1 MKRYTMPNN
10 NLSSAETLDIT
21 DGKAKAPFEGLG
33 MIRVF
38 APATVANV
46 VCGFDVLG
54 FAVNEPGDEV
64 EMRLTD
70 TPGVIIKRITGDD
83 GKLPLDAAKN
93 TVSAS
98 VQHYLQHINRLD
110 VGVEI
115 ELHKKMP
122 IGSGL
127 GSSSASTVAGL
138 FAINKLMGDLLT
150 AKELVPFAM
159 KGEELACGYGHA
171 DNVAPAIMGGFVLV
185 RSYEP
190 LDVISL
196 PTPAGMFAAIVYPQV
211 DVPTKDARQMIRSKV
226 FLKDAVTQW
235 GNVAGLVSGL
245 FMNDF
250 DLIGRSM
257 KDVLVE
263 PTRSILIPGFE
274 EMRNLAMEN
283 GAIGFGISG
292 SGPSVFALTKDE
304 ETAKKITKA
313 QQQHLH
319 KLNINSK
326 AFVSSVNA
334 EGPRVM

>member
-1 MKRYTMPNN
+1 MSNN
-10 NLSSAETLDIT
+10 NLNPA
-21 DGKAKAPFEGLG
+21 EGLTISTEQATPPSADLG
-33 MIRVF
+33 VIRVF

-64 EMRLTD
+64 EMRLTT
-70 TPGVIIKRITGDD
+70 TPGVVIKTITGDD
-83 GKLPLDAAKN
+83 GRLPLDAEKN

-98 VQHYLQHINRLD
+98 VQHYLQHIDRLD

-115 ELHKKMP
+115 DLHKKMP

-150 AKELVPFAM
+150 PTELVPFAM

-171 DNVAPAIMGGFVLV
+171 DNVAPAILGGFVLV

-196 PTPAGMFAAIVYPQV
+196 PTPGGMYAAIVYPEV

-226 FLKDAVTQW
+226 LLKDAVTQW

-274 EMRNLAMEN
+274 EMRAIAMEN

-319 KLNINSK
+319 KININSK
-326 AFVSSVNA
+326 AYVSSVNA
-334 EGPRVM
+334 EGPRVI

>member
-1 MKRYTMPNN
+1 MNRSVK
-10 NLSSAETLDIT
+10 
-21 DGKAKAPFEGLG
+21 
-33 MIRVF
+33 VF

-46 VCGFDVLG
+46 VCGYDVLG
-54 FAVNEPGDEV
+54 FAVNQPGDEV
-64 EMRLTD
+64 IMRFTD
-70 TPGVIIKRITGDD
+70 TKGITISKITGDD
-83 GKLPLDAAKN
+83 GKLPLNPAKN

-98 VQHYLQHINRLD
+98 VQHYLNHIGKPD
-110 VGVEI
+110 TGIDI

-138 FAINKLMGDLLT
+138 FAINTLFDNLLT
-150 AKELVPFAM
+150 NRELVPFAM

-171 DNVAPAIMGGFVLV
+171 DNVAPALMGGFVLI

-190 LDVISL
+190 LDIISL
-196 PTPAGMFAAIVYPQV
+196 PFPEDLHAAIVYPEV

-245 FMNDF
+245 FMKDY

-257 KDVLVE
+257 TDILVE
-263 PTRSILIPGFE
+263 PTRSILIPDFAVIKSIA
-274 EMRNLAMEN
+274 LEN

-292 SGPSVFALTKDE
+292 SGPSVFSLTRDAD
-304 ETAKKITKA
+304 TATRITQKL
-313 QQQHLH
+313 QQHLQDIA
-319 KLNINSK
+319 INSL
-326 AFVSSVNA
+326 AFVSEVNKK
-334 EGPRVM
+334 GPIILD

>member
-1 MKRYTMPNN
+1 MLNN
-10 NLSSAETLDIT
+10 IKDQENPVKDLNINTLSNDLSI
-21 DGKAKAPFEGLG
+21 GSS
-33 MIRVF
+33 IRVF

-64 EMRLTD
+64 VMRLVEE
-70 TPGVIIKRITGDD
+70 PGVRLLKITGDD
-83 GKLPLDAAKN
+83 GRLPLDAGKN
-93 TVSAS
+93 TVSAV
-98 VQHYLQHINRLD
+98 VQYYLKHINRED

-138 FAINKLMGDLLT
+138 YAINQLMGNLLT

-171 DNVAPAIMGGFVLV
+171 DNVAPALMGGFVLV

-190 LDVISL
+190 LDLIAL
-196 PTPAGMFAAIVYPQV
+196 PTPENLFAAIVYPEV
-211 DVPTKDARQMIRSKV
+211 EVPTKDARQMIRSKV
-226 FLKDAVTQW
+226 LLKDAVTQW

-245 FMNDF
+245 FLNDI
-250 DLIGRSM
+250 DLVGRSM

-274 EMRNLAMEN
+274 ILRELAMEN
-283 GAIGFGISG
+283 GAVGFGISG
-292 SGPSVFALTKDE
+292 SGPSVFALAKDE
-304 ETAKKITKA
+304 ATARKITDA
-313 QQQHLH
+313 QQKHLSQ
-319 KLNINSK
+319 LNINSN
-326 AFVSSVNA
+326 AYVSSVNA
-334 EGPRVM
+334 EGPRIM

>member
-1 MKRYTMPNN
+1 MEK
-10 NLSSAETLDIT
+10 S
-21 DGKAKAPFEGLG
+21 
-33 MIRVF
+33 IRVF

-46 VCGFDVLG
+46 VCGYDVLG

-64 EMRLTD
+64 EMRLTE
-70 TPGVIIKRITGDD
+70 TPGVLITKITGDG
-83 GKLPLDAAKN
+83 GKLPLSAEKN

-98 VQHYLQHINRLD
+98 VQHYLKHINRPD

-171 DNVAPAIMGGFVLV
+171 DNVAPAIIGGFVLI

-196 PTPAGMFAAIVYPQV
+196 PTPAGMYAGIVYPEV

-226 FLKDAVTQW
+226 LLKDAVTQW

-250 DLIGRSM
+250 ELIGRSM
-257 KDVLVE
+257 KDVLIE

-274 EMRNLAMEN
+274 DMRKIALEN

-292 SGPSVFALTKDE
+292 SGPSVFSLTNDE
-304 ETAKKITKA
+304 EIAKTITQK
-313 QQQHLH
+313 QQ
-319 KLNINSK
+319 KYLNDLKINSNTY
-326 AFVSSVNA
+326 VSSVNA
-334 EGPRVM
+334 EGPRVL

>member
-1 MKRYTMPNN
+1 MLNN
-10 NLSSAETLDIT
+10 NLDEAHAVTAKQEKAASENLSA
-21 DGKAKAPFEGLG
+21 
-33 MIRVF
+33 IRVF

-64 EMRLTD
+64 EMRFTN
-70 TPGVIIKRITGDD
+70 TPGVVIKAITGDD
-83 GKLPLDAAKN
+83 GKLPLDANKN

-115 ELHKKMP
+115 TLHKKMP

-138 FAINKLMGDLLT
+138 FAINKLMGSLLS

-185 RSYEP
+185 RSYQP

-196 PTPAGMFAAIVYPQV
+196 PTPAGMYAAIVYPEV

-226 FLKDAVTQW
+226 LLKDAVTQW

-257 KDVLVE
+257 QDVLVE
-263 PTRSILIPGFE
+263 PTRSILIPGFD
-274 EMRNLAMEN
+274 EMRKIAIDN

-292 SGPSVFALTKDE
+292 SGPSVFALTTDE
-304 ETAKKITKA
+304 SSAKTITKA
-313 QQQHLH
+313 QQQYLH
-319 KLNINSK
+319 KININSK
-326 AFVSSVNA
+326 AYVSSVNA
-334 EGPRVM
+334 EGPKVL